1 MNALK
6 YLLAVV
12 VALAI
17 THPVKAAA
25 DNINLVLAGAPPA
38 VVLNIY
44 ERLSGKPLKV
54 AGEVADITNDISLQI
69 ENQKK
74 DAALKIIEDAL
85 AKQAGIEIVH
95 EKDGSLSARK
105 MKSG

>member
-17 THPVKAAA
+17 TLPAKAAA
-25 DNINLVLAGAPPA
+25 DDISLVLTSAPPTVVINVYEKICGTPVTVADEINL
-38 VVLNIY
+38 
-44 ERLSGKPLKV
+44 LSNG
-54 AGEVADITNDISLQI
+54 ISLQI
-69 ENQKK
+69 ENQKR

>member
-1 MNALK
+1 MSALK

-17 THPVKAAA
+17 ALPAKAAA
-25 DNINLVLAGAPPA
+25 DDISLVLTSAPPTVVINL
-38 VVLNIY
+38 Y
-44 ERLSGKPLKV
+44 EKISGTPVAIADEINFLSNG
-54 AGEVADITNDISLQI
+54 ISLQI

-74 DAALKIIEDAL
+74 DAALKIIEEAL
-85 AKQAGIEIVH
+85 AKQAGIEIVR

-105 MKSG
+105 MKTG

>member
-12 VALAI
+12 VAFATTL
-17 THPVKAAA
+17 PVKAA
-25 DNINLVLAGAPPA
+25 DNAISIVLSQAPPA
-38 VVLNIY
+38 VVLNLYQKI
-44 ERLSGKPLKV
+44 SGKPV
-54 AGEVADITNDISLQI
+54 AAADDISVIDTGINLQI
-69 ENQKK
+69 DNQKK

-105 MKSG
+105 IKSG